1 MERETACNPSKA
13 DSPATTASAKWQM
26 SSRHLRLVP
35 PDRPSHSQ
43 PRLAAETTKSSEAR
57 VERRS
62 SFPRVF
68 WVANIIEVLE
78 RFAYYGIYFGFGIY
92 MTHLGFKRE
101 QLGIVQSLFLLLSY
115 SIPLI
120 SGTFADRFGFKKV
133 LIISYVAYLPSIL
146 LLIFTKSF
154 SGIVLTMLSIGLA
167 AGIFK
172 PLIAGTVRVTTDATN
187 KTLGFGIFYAMV
199 NVGGSFGPIVAG
211 KLRAISWNYAFTA
224 AAIAIVV
231 MLFITVFFYKEPP
244 RQLEGQTL
252 GQKFREIGI
261 ALADVKF
268 SVFLILLGVFF
279 WLPFWSFFN
288 LCALYVDSNLD
299 TARLYQDVR
308 SVFGQGFA
316 NFFSHADKDGVQRI
330 LGETI
335 SHTGYI
341 IMLLQLVISRI
352 FERVRPMP
360 SFMFGLAVAAAG
372 LAIIGGARSNAA
384 SLVFLG
390 IFLFGVGEMITSPR
404 IQEYITWIAPKE
416 KAGLY
421 MGSNFLAVMIGGFT
435 SGFIYTTWY
444 GKLNAI
450 GHPERIWYIMAAHVL
465 IGVAVFWGFV
475 RVAGEF
481 REQEA

>member
-1 MERETACNPSKA
+1 MAKQIRERGAGRT
-13 DSPATTASAKWQM
+13 
-26 SSRHLRLVP
+26 
-35 PDRPSHSQ
+35 
-43 PRLAAETTKSSEAR
+43 
-57 VERRS
+57 
-62 SFPRVF
+62 SFPPVF
-68 WVANIIEVLE
+68 WVANTLEVLE

-92 MTHLGFKRE
+92 LTKLGYTRD
-101 QLGIVQSLFLLLSY
+101 QLGAIQSVFLLLSY
-115 SIPLI
+115 AIPVI

-133 LIISYVAYLPSIL
+133 LIISYLAYLPSIL
-146 LLIFTKSF
+146 LLMVTKSF
-154 SGIVLTMLSIGLA
+154 SGIALTMLSIGFA

-172 PLIAGTVRVTTDATN
+172 PLIAGTVRVTTDTTN

-211 KLRAISWNYAFTA
+211 KLRAISWNYAFLA
-224 AAIAIVV
+224 AAIAIGL
-231 MLFITVFFYKEPP
+231 MLLVTIFFYEEPP
-244 RQLEGQTL
+244 RELQRETL
-252 GQKFREIGI
+252 GKKFRAIGT

-268 SVFLILLGVFF
+268 TVFLVLLGVFF
-279 WLPFWSFFN
+279 WLPFWAFFN
-288 LCALYVDSNLD
+288 LCALYVESNLD
-299 TARLYQDVR
+299 TARLYLDLR

-316 NFFSHADKDGVQRI
+316 DFFSEPGKDGVRRI

-341 IMLLQLVISRI
+341 IMLLQLVVSRV
-352 FERVRPMP
+352 FERLRPMP
-360 SFMFGLAVAAAG
+360 SFMIGLVIAAAG
-372 LAIIGGARSNAA
+372 LAVLGLARTGAA

-390 IFLFGVGEMITSPR
+390 IFLFAVGEMITSPR

-435 SGFIYTTWY
+435 SGFVYTSLYGWFNRAGNPEWVWY
-444 GKLNAI
+444 VLSG
-450 GHPERIWYIMAAHVL
+450 HVL
-465 IGVAVFWGFV
+465 VAVVVFWIFV